1 MQKTKLPTT
10 QSKQQKHNTIYK
22 YSAPLRNESINTQ
35 LNKANMNT
43 NYSPTALRTR
53 LKNST
58 ILRTA
63 LIDSVLLATACLI
76 PTLSHITA
84 LPLYQLN
91 PMLLVL
97 LAGMLFVPSR
107 ANTMLL
113 ALLLPTVSMLAVG
126 MPTPLK
132 AVCMVAEMLTIVS
145 LFSLLQRRWATSTP
159 KLFASLLAAMLC
171 GKITYYALKA
181 LLIAPAALI
190 STPLALQATVTL
202 GAALLFCA
210 AHSLLHRNK

>member
-1 MQKTKLPTT
+1 
-10 QSKQQKHNTIYK
+10 
-22 YSAPLRNESINTQ
+22 
-35 LNKANMNT
+35 MNT
-43 NYSPTALRTR
+43 NYSPSTLRTR
-53 LKNST
+53 LKNNT
-58 ILRTA
+58 IVRTA

-76 PTLSHITA
+76 PTLSHLTA

-145 LFSLLQRRWATSTP
+145 LFSLLQRRWATTTP

-181 LLIAPAALI
+181 LLIAPATLI
-190 STPLALQATVTL
+190 STPIALQATVTL
-202 GAALLFCA
+202 CAALLFCA

>member
-1 MQKTKLPTT
+1 
-10 QSKQQKHNTIYK
+10 
-22 YSAPLRNESINTQ
+22 
-35 LNKANMNT
+35 MNT

-132 AVCMVAEMLTIVS
+132 AVCMVAEMLTIVF
-145 LFSLLQRRWATSTP
+145 LFSLLQRSWATSTP

-181 LLIAPAALI
+181 LLIAPADLI
-190 STPLALQATVTL
+190 STPLSLQATVTL
-202 GAALLFCA
+202 GAALLFCT

>member
-1 MQKTKLPTT
+1 
-10 QSKQQKHNTIYK
+10 
-22 YSAPLRNESINTQ
+22 
-35 LNKANMNT
+35 MNR
-43 NYSPTALRTR
+43 NYSPAALSTR

-210 AHSLLHRNK
+210 AHHLLHRNK

>member
-1 MQKTKLPTT
+1 
-10 QSKQQKHNTIYK
+10 
-22 YSAPLRNESINTQ
+22 
-35 LNKANMNT
+35 MNT
-43 NYSPTALRTR
+43 NYSPAALRTR

-58 ILRTA
+58 ILRTT

-145 LFSLLQRRWATSTP
+145 LFSLLQRSWATSTP

-181 LLIAPAALI
+181 LLIAPADLI

-210 AHSLLHRNK
+210 AHHLHHRNK